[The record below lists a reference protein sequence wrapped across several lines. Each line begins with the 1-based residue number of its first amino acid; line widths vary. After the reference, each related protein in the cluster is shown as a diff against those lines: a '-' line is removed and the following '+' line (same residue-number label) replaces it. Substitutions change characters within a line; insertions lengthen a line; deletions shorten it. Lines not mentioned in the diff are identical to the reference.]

1 MRTNRRSSERTVEP
15 SGSDCEALEAT
26 RASAQTEL
34 RALFQQQIAD
44 LPQRQVVQPD
54 RGPKV
59 TLHTAVIVR
68 DLF

>member
-1 MRTNRRSSERTVEP
+1 MRTSRRLFRATAEP

-34 RALFQQQIAD
+34 RALFQQQIAH
-44 LPQRQVVQPD
+44 LPQRQIVQTD